1 MLATIQPSFV
11 LGPLLGPDPGLSSLI
26 VSRLLDGSAPFAPRL
41 SFDIVDVRD
50 VAALHLA
57 AMERPEAGGRRYVA
71 SAGPVLLPDLAADLR
86 TAFPDFTARIPR
98 LAAPDW
104 TVRLYALFDAD
115 VRASLRSL
123 DRRWPGY
130 DAAPAAALPAALI
143 TPARGR
149 RDRPEPVDSAPSARR
164 AHKRARPTPRDW
176 LKGTASERGCSS
188 LGERIVRN
196 DEVGG

>member
-1 MLATIQPSFV
+1 WSATEGDDVTAYSESKTRAELEAWSLCEEAGRRDMLATIQPSCV

-57 AMERPEAGGRRYVA
+57 AMERPEAGGRRYIA

-86 TAFPDFTARIPR
+86 TAFPDFAARIPR

-104 TVRLYALFDAD
+104 
-115 VRASLRSL
+115 
-123 DRRWPGY
+123 
-130 DAAPAAALPAALI
+130 
-143 TPARGR
+143 
-149 RDRPEPVDSAPSARR
+149 
-164 AHKRARPTPRDW
+164 
-176 LKGTASERGCSS
+176 
-188 LGERIVRN
+188 
-196 DEVGG
+196 